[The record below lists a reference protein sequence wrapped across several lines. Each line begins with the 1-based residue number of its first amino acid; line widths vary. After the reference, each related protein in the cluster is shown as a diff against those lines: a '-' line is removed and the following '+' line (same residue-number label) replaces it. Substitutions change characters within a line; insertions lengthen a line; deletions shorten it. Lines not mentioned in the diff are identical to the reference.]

1 MPTHTSE
8 GHNELFHHPVAK
20 AIPAISTL
28 TDQEERENT
37 EELKGLVLNQAKAA
51 P

>member
-1 MPTHTSE
+1 MHTSE
-8 GHNELFHHPVAK
+8 GHTELFHHPVAK
-20 AIPAISTL
+20 AITTL
-28 TDQEERENT
+28 TDQEER